1 MRAAEKLSV
10 TDCIADRVWLG
21 IPQPAEWQGVTD
33 QIKAAPILTRSD
45 FVKVLGRGGR
55 FARIHAKTLHNYKIM
70 PCNALQIV
78 VSFLGGGV
86 TGSLLTYFLTRST
99 ARESRKRDF
108 LSFMRGWRM
117 EVARDNPH
125 KTANQFSAK
134 VSLFEQEVE
143 KISDDYSGGFEDL
156 VKKLSSLRDSDVEEM
171 SRNGNMIGRDRL
183 LTAID
188 AVVNFVKTN

>member
-1 MRAAEKLSV
+1 
-10 TDCIADRVWLG
+10 
-21 IPQPAEWQGVTD
+21 
-33 QIKAAPILTRSD
+33 
-45 FVKVLGRGGR
+45 
-55 FARIHAKTLHNYKIM
+55 
-70 PCNALQIV
+70 
-78 VSFLGGGV
+78 
-86 TGSLLTYFLTRST
+86 
-99 ARESRKRDF
+99 
-108 LSFMRGWRM
+108 M